1 MLTSDRVN
9 GESRRGVPLTI
20 YLAAY
25 GLIIAL
31 PALIFGTFL
40 LSRYADLERSR
51 VAGQIQNVAATLADN
66 IDRELSNNITTLS
79 VLASSNLLETATL
92 GSFHARAA
100 AALSGT
106 DDFVLLLDADAQQ
119 LVNTRVPYGT
129 VLGKSSDPSLAQIV
143 DSRPYVTGIFF
154 GEIASAYVFNIV
166 YPVFRGGD
174 LRYIL
179 ILTRNGAKVADW
191 LALRNVDPPL
201 SVLVVDGN
209 GVVMFQSANDGGYA
223 PGTVLPDRFRELTT
237 AYGSNWSRWTDETGE
252 EFLIMSN
259 ATQLADWSVVLRMP
273 VAAFNETADQ
283 TWLLLSVGGAILLA
297 LTVLLAFLFGRNLS
311 EPVSKLVK
319 GADAL
324 GRGELVHPIDSSIRE
339 VRAVGDAL
347 AHASQT
353 RRQMEQSLRA
363 GEDRLR
369 LALASASTGAWDWNL
384 VTGALTWDHRMH
396 ELWGLPP
403 DAPVTFETFLN
414 ALHPDDRAPT
424 LEAIKAAQDPHQ
436 PVEYDVEY
444 RVKGVRDGAERWVAA
459 KGGAHFADGKAVRM
473 AGTARDITERK
484 HWEEHTQLL
493 MREITHRSKNL
504 LAVIQAMAR
513 QTRVG
518 SRTVA
523 DFEARFSDRLQALA
537 ASHDLLVQRDW
548 HGVPIADLVNS
559 QLAHYLDQHAS
570 QIEISGQ
577 KMIVTPEAAQNIGLA
592 VHELSTNAAKYG
604 ALSVPGGAVQVEW
617 ACSANGDGEPRFQMT
632 WSERGG
638 PPVSPPEQRGFGQV
652 VMEQLT
658 ARALQGTA
666 DLQFHPEGV
675 RWTLDIP
682 ASHILW
688 QEDR

>member
-1 MLTSDRVN
+1 MIERIRHHSWSLQAQFLFYS
-9 GESRRGVPLTI
+9 SAL
-20 YLAAY
+20 L
-25 GLIIAL
+25 L
-31 PALIFGTFL
+31 PALIFSGLMFL
-40 LSRYADLERSR
+40 RSASLERQEMER
-51 VAGQIQNVAATLADN
+51 QIKGVARSVAVS
-66 IDRELSNNITTLS
+66 IDRELAATTTTLRA
-79 VLASSNLLETATL
+79 LASSPSL
-92 GSFHARAA
+92 
-100 AALSGT
+100 
-106 DDFVLLLDADAQQ
+106 ADGDLKAFYGQAVAAQQ
-119 LVNTRVPYGT
+119 VGGSDFFLTGRTGRQRVNTRVPWG
-129 VLGKSSDPSLAQIV
+129 S
-143 DSRPYVTGIFF
+143 
-154 GEIASAYVFNIV
+154 
-166 YPVFRGGD
+166 
-174 LRYIL
+174 
-179 ILTRNGAKVADW
+179 
-191 LALRNVDPPL
+191 PL
-201 SVLVVDGN
+201 PKI
-209 GVVMFQSANDGGYA
+209 SANDWK
-223 PGTVLPDRFRELTT
+223 TVLEEDKPQVSNLYHGIVAKGPVFSVSVPVEMGKRTPYVLSASLSPQRILDILNNENLDDRWIASVADRNGTIIARSQDFAEKLGQPLGEDIWS
-237 AYGSNWSRWTDETGE
+237 GSRQHSGIWRATDAEG
-252 EFLIMSN
+252 
-259 ATQLADWSVVLRMP
+259 ARVLRAYTHAQQSGWLVSISVPEALANEPMVRSWSL
-273 VAAFNETADQ
+273 VATLALSFG
-283 TWLLLSVGGAILLA
+283 LLS
-297 LTVLLAFLFGRNLS
+297 VLLAFLFGRNLS

-324 GRGELVHPIDSSIRE
+324 GRGELVHPIDTSIRE

-353 RRQMEQSLRA
+353 RREMEHSLRA

-444 RVKGVRDGAERWVAA
+444 RVKGVRDGIERWIGA

-548 HGVPIADLVNS
+548 HGVPVADLVNS
-559 QLAHYLDQHAS
+559 QLGHYLDRHAS